1 MQALPPL
8 NHEYNVGYNNVPM
21 AYDDRQISAY
31 PLQFY
36 DNRSARSTNS
46 NASDFMNN
54 LWYAED
60 GLEQHYGDKDDLEEA
75 SAILGKY
82 ERDSRFNK
90 SAMGKS
96 DNGGSNFD
104 LFVANE
110 EQIGREGVAEQ
121 IQRLKRSVS
130 RNSLS
135 RLGKRTYQ
143 IL

>member
-1 MQALPPL
+1 
-8 NHEYNVGYNNVPM
+8 
-21 AYDDRQISAY
+21 
-31 PLQFY
+31 
-36 DNRSARSTNS
+36 
-46 NASDFMNN
+46 MNN

-60 GLEQHYGDKDDLEEA
+60 GLEQHYGDKDDL
-75 SAILGKY
+75 SQLYWKY
-82 ERDSRFNK
+82 ERGSRFNN
-90 SAMGKS
+90 SDLGKS
-96 DNGGSNFD
+96 DNTGSDFD